1 MNTNPNAI
9 KVLCF
14 GDSNTW
20 GQTPQKKGRYAADVR
35 WTGQLQNLLGDNYYI
50 VEEGLG
56 SRTTDLEYP
65 RKPGRNGKPYLQ
77 PCLET
82 HNPIDVVVLM
92 LGTNDLKIE
101 FNRSVADIAQALSGL
116 VEMIQTIGV
125 NAAGEAPKV
134 ILVSPILVDDNKP
147 TFKELYEPKF
157 YNHESAVKS
166 QQLAEQ
172 VQAVAEQTGCTFVNA
187 SKVAG
192 PGEDGI
198 HMDEESNAPLAE
210 LLAGKVEELTK

>member
-1 MNTNPNAI
+1 MNTNHKAI

-20 GQTPQKKGRYAADVR
+20 GQTPHKRSRYAVDVR

-56 SRTTDLEYP
+56 SRTTDLEYA
-65 RKPGRNGKPYLQ
+65 RKPGRNGKSYLQ
-77 PCLET
+77 PCLES
-82 HNPIDVVVLM
+82 HNPIDVVILM

-101 FNRSVADIAQALSGL
+101 FNRSVADIAQALKGL
-116 VEMIQTIGV
+116 VEMIQSLGV
-125 NAAGEAPKV
+125 NAKGKAPKV
-134 ILVSPILVDDNKP
+134 ILVSPILVDDTKP
-147 TFKELYEPKF
+147 TFKELYDPEF

-172 VQAVAEQTGCTFVNA
+172 VQVVAEQTGCTFVDA
-187 SKVAG
+187 SKVAD

-198 HMDEESNAPLAE
+198 HMDEASHTKLGE
-210 LLAGKVEELTK
+210 LLAGKVKELA